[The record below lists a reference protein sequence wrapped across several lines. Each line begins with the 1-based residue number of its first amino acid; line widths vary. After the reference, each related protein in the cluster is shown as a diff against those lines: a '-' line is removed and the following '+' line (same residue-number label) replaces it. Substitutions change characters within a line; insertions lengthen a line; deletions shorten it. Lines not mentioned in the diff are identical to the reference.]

1 MHKLKHN
8 FDELEDIDE
17 RFIYLKN
24 ELDLI
29 KELNNKTKE
38 FLLLEFESIL
48 DKQNQVQMEQNTKVN
63 SFNEIINL
71 LKKENAEYI
80 ENISKLNEEIGKYK
94 QLLKNHLEFID
105 ELKLEKDNFKN
116 IISIK
121 DEEII
126 SLGNSVEDIKQKYDN
141 IFEKS
146 HFLN

>member
-105 ELKLEKDNFKN
+105 ELKLENDNF
-116 IISIK
+116 
-121 DEEII
+121 
-126 SLGNSVEDIKQKYDN
+126 
-141 IFEKS
+141 
-146 HFLN
+146 